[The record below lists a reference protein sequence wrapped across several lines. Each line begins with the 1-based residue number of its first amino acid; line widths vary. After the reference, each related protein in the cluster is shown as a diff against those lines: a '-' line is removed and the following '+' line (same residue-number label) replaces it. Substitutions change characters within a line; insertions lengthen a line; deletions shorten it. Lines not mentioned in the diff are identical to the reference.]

1 MNKLYIFYATNS
13 NTVLKYT
20 WPKFRSD
27 IILPSR
33 NTRSN
38 QPKKL
43 SKCTGILLDKVS
55 SGQVGLA
62 QFLYCGLYY
71 F

>member
-1 MNKLYIFYATNS
+1 MLQTGTQCWNILGRNFAT
-13 NTVLKYT
+13 
-20 WPKFRSD
+20 D